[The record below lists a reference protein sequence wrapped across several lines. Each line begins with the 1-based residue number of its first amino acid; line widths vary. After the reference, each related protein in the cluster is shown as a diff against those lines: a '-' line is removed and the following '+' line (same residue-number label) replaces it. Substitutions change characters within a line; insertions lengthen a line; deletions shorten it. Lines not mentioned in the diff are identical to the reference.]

1 MLTVFCSPARYVQGR
16 EATRSLA
23 SELSRLG
30 IAKKPLIIASAS
42 ARRELE
48 LTWRETFQAA
58 ELDYALMD
66 FGGECSFAEISRGK
80 EEARRVCASTI
91 VGAGG
96 GKTLDAARAV
106 AAELDLP
113 VVCCPTTASSD
124 APCSAVSVV
133 YTEDGLFEKYLY
145 YRRNPDLVLV
155 DSTIIARA
163 PVRLLISGMGDALAT
178 HFEADAAIRAHR
190 KNVVGGLST
199 IAAAAISELCYK
211 TLLEEGASAVAAART
226 GSITPALERIIEA
239 NTLLSGLG
247 FESGGLAVAH
257 SVHNGLTAAPE
268 THDRLHGEKVA
279 FGALV
284 QLILEGRPS
293 ATVEEAMGFCVSV
306 GLPVTLAELG
316 LQSLPREKA
325 RAIAERAVAPGES
338 AHNEPFEVNTANLV
352 DAIYAADAIG
362 AAFKARASR

>member
-16 EATRSLA
+16 DATRSLA

-30 IAKKPLIIASAS
+30 IAGKALIIASS
-42 ARRELE
+42 TARKALE
-48 LTWRETFQAA
+48 PIWREAFQGSG
-58 ELDYALMD
+58 LDYAIMD
-66 FGGECSFAEISRGK
+66 FGGECSFAEIARGK
-80 EEARRVCASTI
+80 EEARRVSASTI

-96 GKTLDAARAV
+96 GKALDAARAI
-106 AAELDLP
+106 AAELELP
-113 VVCCPTTASSD
+113 VACCPTTASSD

-133 YTEDGLFEKYLY
+133 YTEDGEFEKYLY

-163 PVRLLISGMGDALAT
+163 PARLLVAGMGDALAT
-178 HFEADAAIRAHR
+178 YFEADATIRAHR
-190 KNVVGGLST
+190 RNVAGGLST

-211 TLLEEGASAVAAART
+211 TLLNDGTSAVAAVRA
-226 GSITPALERIIEA
+226 GAVTPALERIIEA

-284 QLILEGRPS
+284 QIVLEGRPS
-293 ATVEEAMGFCVSV
+293 STIDEAMGFCVSV

-316 LQSLPREKA
+316 LENLSRETA
-325 RAIAERAVAPGES
+325 RSIAERAVAPGES
-338 AHNEPFEVNTANLV
+338 AHNEPFEVTAANLM

-362 AAFKARASR
+362 AAFKARASS